1 MMLFQ
6 GIEKS
11 RSSGEVTSSCLF
23 RQVLLVTVQLRSVP
37 LSNPAHAQG
46 GERSSLGLPHRLP
59 FLSPRV
65 QLSLNP
71 RFVEERRRL
80 SSSPFHL

>member
-1 MMLFQ
+1 MLFQ

-23 RQVLLVTVQLRSVP
+23 RQAFGNGATSQRATVEPGSRS
-37 LSNPAHAQG
+37 
-46 GERSSLGLPHRLP
+46 GEAKGPSSLGLPHRLP